1 MAEILKKQAE
11 EEQEEALRV
20 CPYCG
25 QTTFQPE
32 DDPREYCDCDDA
44 IRFRSYVDALEDFC
58 GDDCYKE
65 SPEFKPVPEPVM
77 GALREMADF
86 MVRKY
91 FFKIAVELPDG
102 STLGIGKRIKRA
114 VRVEAEK
121 RVE

>member
-44 IRFRSYVDALEDFC
+44 ILYRSYVDALEDFC
-58 GDDCYKE
+58 GDECYKE
-65 SPEFKPVPEPVM
+65 SPEFKQVPDPVM

-91 FFKIAVELPDG
+91 FSKIAVELPDG
-102 STLGIGKRIKRA
+102 SSLGIGKKIKRA

-121 RVE
+121 LV

>member
-1 MAEILKKQAE
+1 MAEILKKQTE
-11 EEQEEALRV
+11 EEQEEVMRV

-44 IRFRSYVDALEDFC
+44 ILYRSYVDALEDFC
-58 GDDCYKE
+58 GDECYKE
-65 SPEFKPVPEPVM
+65 SPEFKQVPDPVM

-91 FFKIAVELPDG
+91 FSKIAVELPDG
-102 STLGIGKRIKRA
+102 STLGIGKKIKRA

-121 RVE
+121 LV

>member
-11 EEQEEALRV
+11 EEQEETMRV

-44 IRFRSYVDALEDFC
+44 ILYRSYVDALEDFC
-58 GDDCYKE
+58 GDECYKE
-65 SPEFKPVPEPVM
+65 SPEFKQVPDPVM

-91 FFKIAVELPDG
+91 FSKIAVELPDG
-102 STLGIGKRIKRA
+102 SSLGIGRKIKRA

-121 RVE
+121 LV

>member
-65 SPEFKPVPEPVM
+65 SEEFKPVPEPVM

-86 MVRKY
+86 MVRR
-91 FFKIAVELPDG
+91 FFWKIAVELPDG
-102 STLGIGKRIKRA
+102 SSLGIGKKIKRS